1 MFRVAAAE
9 ECTREDLFIASV
21 IVLRILNIVT
31 LQEAV
36 MTVTKTSM

>member
-9 ECTREDLFIASV
+9 ECSREDLFIASV

-31 LQEAV
+31 
-36 MTVTKTSM
+36 

>member
-9 ECTREDLFIASV
+9 GYAREDLFIASV

-31 LQEAV
+31 
-36 MTVTKTSM
+36 